1 MYTGWVPNVSGY
13 LSFSHIGGLPV
24 RNRTFS
30 ENIYPATRFLE
41 DAKFISLIQ
50 ERNLSDRPNIGYIN
64 ANPANGR
71 FTFLLQAEPI
81 FEQSNRYLS
90 GIIFCVPKSLDAQLH
105 ELHEE
110 VIDNH
115 LTSPTRISG
124 LTAHALTLYSKNGAA
139 FFAVNFKLEDNGI
152 VVIGSIA
159 NAEPNS
165 GDGQLRA
172 FEAYSFLK
180 DVLHGHRFH
189 SPTDDALLELTPDDS
204 SKPDLWADRVAKN
217 LHRSV
222 ISSFRSTLASAQV
235 QGLGKLSYL
244 NSFLSVLEGRK
255 IPYGRMSSLDS
266 LRTALEANQAR
277 AALEKDEKNLFV
289 TYMTSMAAIALP
301 ILFICLQLLQMPC
314 IEGITFSEGC
324 KTKFTVPAIMLT
336 TASMTLA
343 YLPWI
348 ALAACLLPAIVIL
361 IALRKKLHAYNS
373 GKLALPSWTTDL
385 RDVVLRLAVSSTRL
399 ALFVTVAVG
408 AAIAACAGW
417 LIYWLLHR

>member
-1 MYTGWVPNVSGY
+1 M
-13 LSFSHIGGLPV
+13 
-24 RNRTFS
+24 R
-30 ENIYPATRFLE
+30 
-41 DAKFISLIQ
+41 
-50 ERNLSDRPNIGYIN
+50 
-64 ANPANGR
+64 
-71 FTFLLQAEPI
+71 
-81 FEQSNRYLS
+81 
-90 GIIFCVPKSLDAQLH
+90 
-105 ELHEE
+105 
-110 VIDNH
+110 
-115 LTSPTRISG
+115 
-124 LTAHALTLYSKNGAA
+124 
-139 FFAVNFKLEDNGI
+139 
-152 VVIGSIA
+152 
-159 NAEPNS
+159 
-165 GDGQLRA
+165 
-172 FEAYSFLK
+172 
-180 DVLHGHRFH
+180 
-189 SPTDDALLELTPDDS
+189 S
-204 SKPDLWADRVAKN
+204 S
-217 LHRSV
+217 
-222 ISSFRSTLASAQV
+222 
-235 QGLGKLSYL
+235 
-244 NSFLSVLEGRK
+244 
-255 IPYGRMSSLDS
+255 DS
-266 LRTALEANQAR
+266 LSHARPQESKAGWCTCIRPSSDLETQQSWR
-277 AALEKDEKNLFV
+277 IHVLV